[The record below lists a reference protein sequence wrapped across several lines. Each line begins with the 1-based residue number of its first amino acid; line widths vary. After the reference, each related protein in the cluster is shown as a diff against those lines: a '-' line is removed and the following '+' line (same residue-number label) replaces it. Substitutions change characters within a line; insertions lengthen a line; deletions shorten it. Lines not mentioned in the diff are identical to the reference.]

1 MVALVIPTLW
11 TARLRM
17 EPLTMAHSAS
27 MFALRS
33 LEEVWRYA
41 GPAVDAEGLPIGLPA
56 ASPADS
62 DRIIEFFVW
71 RAGTGLGF
79 RWALLTEPDGIF
91 VGAMGFN
98 HLGTCPELAY
108 HLHPDT
114 WGQGVMAEACRAGL
128 AWASGASQVQAFID
142 PANIASISLAEGL
155 GLRTSGEML
164 EDALRYVADL

>member
-1 MVALVIPTLW
+1 MALVIPTLW
-11 TARLRM
+11 TARLRL
-17 EPLTMAHSAS
+17 EPLTMAHSAG
-27 MFALRS
+27 MFALWSR
-33 LEEVWRYA
+33 EQVCRYA

-62 DRIIEFFVW
+62 DQIIEFFVR
-71 RAGTGLGF
+71 RARAGLGF

-114 WGQGVMAEACRAGL
+114 WGQGLMAEACRAGL
-128 AWASGASQVQAFID
+128 AWVSGASQVQAFID
-142 PANIASISLAEGL
+142 PANIASIRLAERL
-155 GLRTSGEML
+155 GLRTSGEMV
-164 EDALRYVADL
+164 EDALHYVTDL